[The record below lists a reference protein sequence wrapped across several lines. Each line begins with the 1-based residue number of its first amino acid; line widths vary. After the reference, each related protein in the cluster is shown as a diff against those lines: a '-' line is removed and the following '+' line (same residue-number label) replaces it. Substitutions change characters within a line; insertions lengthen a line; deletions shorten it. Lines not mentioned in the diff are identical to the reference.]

1 MKKNMFVIIIAVLF
15 VFALAI
21 PQGFAHGCDGSC
33 SCGDCSCSQEDTCSS
48 QIITK
53 ADAPTCGFNFGPA
66 NKGITPFTV
75 DFTNAGDKGLTVL
88 WDFGDGVSMTGETAN
103 HVYNTTGEFT
113 VRQMIVDSKGFS
125 CWVTETITVTAP
137 TENPTASSTP
147 IASST
152 SVVPQISTSNSADSS
167 STTGDNSPIIVG
179 NNNNVN
185 INVYPVV
192 VPCTTETKTGLLNAF
207 GESWKTFFQ
216 TLFGKK

>member
-1 MKKNMFVIIIAVLF
+1 MKKNLYTAFALLIAVIF

-33 SCGDCSCSQEDTCSS
+33 TCGDCSCSQEDTCSS

-66 NKGITPFTV
+66 NNGIAPFTV

-88 WDFGDGVSMTGETAN
+88 WDFGDGASMTGETAN

-137 TENPTASSTP
+137 TAEIP
-147 IASST
+147 ITSST
-152 SVVPQISTSNSADSS
+152 SVAPQSIGARNSADSA
-167 STTGDNSPIIVG
+167 STDGDGSPVIVG
-179 NNNNVN
+179 NNNTVTIT
-185 INVYPVV
+185 INP
-192 VPCTTETKTGLLNAF
+192 PCATETKTGLFNAF